1 MSKYAKTVYPSHK
14 ILRNDGVIALN
25 HMVVEKREFQLLLI
39 NPLFNE
45 HFIVCFSLEYN
56 ISDKVLEGGFRLSS
70 LALRPQCPL
79 FYNLHLALSKRVF
92 SLLLLNFLWFS
103 SLDIQLHRLGKV
115 LSFIQGLFCWSAS
128 LNSFGQL
135 FSNIGVLGV
144 SRLRIKEYLL
154 RDSVRVKDFFAEQVE
169 DGLLFII
176 DLTNDILVR
185 LLITTFK

>member
-1 MSKYAKTVYPSHK
+1 MITLDNV
-14 ILRNDGVIALN
+14 
-25 HMVVEKREFQLLLI
+25 VVEKRKLELLLI
-39 NPLFNE
+39 NSLFNE

-56 ISDKVLEGGFRLSS
+56 ISDKVLEGGFRLGS
-70 LALRPQCPL
+70 LALRPQCSL
-79 FYNLHLALSKRVF
+79 FYYLHLALSKRVF
-92 SLLLLNFLWFS
+92 SLLFLDFLRFS

-115 LSFIQGLFCWSAS
+115 LSFIQCLFCWCAS
-128 LNSFGQL
+128 LNCFGQL

-169 DGLLFII
+169 DGFLFII
-176 DLTNDILVR
+176 DLTYDILVR